1 METIPRG
8 AGACAA
14 ALVLVLA
21 ACGPGLTSGPPADA
35 AVTGRLTLGPQ
46 CPVETVDEPCP
57 DAPTTGTVAARDR
70 TSGDVIAEA
79 SSDDDGTYRLEVPAG
94 AYVLEAT
101 AEGAMSCSPV
111 DVDVASGMT
120 EEADIPCDTGIR

>member
-1 METIPRG
+1 MKKIPRG

-21 ACGPGLTSGPPADA
+21 ACGTGSTAGPPADA
-35 AVTGRLTLGPQ
+35 TVTGVLTLGPQ

-57 DAPTTGTVAARDR
+57 DVPTTGTVAARDR
-70 TSGDVIAEA
+70 TSGEVIAEA
-79 SSDDDGTYRLEVPAG
+79 SSDDDGTYHLEVPAG

-101 AEGAMSCSPV
+101 AERAMSCAPV
-111 DVDVASGMT
+111 DVDVASGT
-120 EEADIPCDTGIR
+120 IEEADIPCDTGIR